1 MRREHL
7 HNNNILLDLTPLLDV
22 IFIILLIFVSQ
33 TIQLK
38 KTSAGEAQRLQDEY
52 KEAKKEY
59 DLRNEMIDDYY
70 TFVTVISTY
79 DEENPENREIRISR
93 DPNEADQIITL
104 NGSNVEQEYSEF
116 EECLKG
122 YIDPGREAPIVFS
135 LNQGDERILY
145 RDENRIREI
154 VEKLQNSNN
163 NVYFKKE

>member
-7 HNNNILLDLTPLLDV
+7 HNNILLDLTPLLDV

-33 TIQLK
+33 TILLK

-52 KEAKKEY
+52 TEAKKEY

-79 DEENPENREIRISR
+79 DEENPENREIRISH

-104 NGSNVEQEYSEF
+104 NGSDVEQEYSEF

-145 RDENRIREI
+145 RDENRIRET

>member
-7 HNNNILLDLTPLLDV
+7 HNNILLDLTPLLDV

-33 TIQLK
+33 TILLK

-52 KEAKKEY
+52 TEAKKEY

-104 NGSNVEQEYSEF
+104 NGSDVEQEYSEF

-145 RDENRIREI
+145 RDENRIRET

>member
-1 MRREHL
+1 MH
-7 HNNNILLDLTPLLDV
+7 NNILLDLTPLLDV

-104 NGSNVEQEYSEF
+104 NGSDVEQEYSEF

>member
-7 HNNNILLDLTPLLDV
+7 HNNILLDLTPLLDV

-33 TIQLK
+33 TILLK

-52 KEAKKEY
+52 TEAKKEY

-79 DEENPENREIRISR
+79 DEENLENREIRISR

-104 NGSNVEQEYSEF
+104 NGSDVEQEYSEF
-116 EECLKG
+116 EECLRG

-145 RDENRIREI
+145 RDENRIRET

>member
-7 HNNNILLDLTPLLDV
+7 HNNILLDLTPLLDV

-52 KEAKKEY
+52 TEAKKEY

-104 NGSNVEQEYSEF
+104 NGSDVEQEYSEF

-145 RDENRIREI
+145 RDETRIREI

>member
-33 TIQLK
+33 TILLK

-52 KEAKKEY
+52 TEAKKEY

-104 NGSNVEQEYSEF
+104 NGSDVEQEYSEF

-145 RDENRIREI
+145 RDENRIRET

>member
-52 KEAKKEY
+52 TEAKKEY

>member
-33 TIQLK
+33 TILLK

-52 KEAKKEY
+52 TEAKKEY

>member
-7 HNNNILLDLTPLLDV
+7 HNNILLDLTPLLDV

-33 TIQLK
+33 TILLK

-104 NGSNVEQEYSEF
+104 NGSDVEQEYSEF

-145 RDENRIREI
+145 RDENRIRET

>member
-7 HNNNILLDLTPLLDV
+7 HNNILLDLTPLLDV

-104 NGSNVEQEYSEF
+104 NGSDVEQEYSEF

>member
-33 TIQLK
+33 TILLK

-79 DEENPENREIRISR
+79 DKENPENREIRISR
-93 DPNEADQIITL
+93 DPNEADHIITL
-104 NGSNVEQEYSEF
+104 NGSDVEQEYSEF
-116 EECLKG
+116 EEYLKG
-122 YIDPGREAPIVFS
+122 YIDPDREAPIVFS

>member
-79 DEENPENREIRISR
+79 DKENPENREIRISR
-93 DPNEADQIITL
+93 DPGEADHIITL
-104 NGSNVEQEYSEF
+104 NGSDVEQEYSEF
-116 EECLKG
+116 EEYLKG
-122 YIDPGREAPIVFS
+122 YIDPDLEAPVVFS

-145 RDENRIREI
+145 RDENRIRET

>member
-7 HNNNILLDLTPLLDV
+7 HNNILLDLTPLLDV

-33 TIQLK
+33 TILLK

-52 KEAKKEY
+52 TEAKKEY
-59 DLRNEMIDDYY
+59 DLRNEMIDEYY

-104 NGSNVEQEYSEF
+104 NGSDVEQEYSEF

-145 RDENRIREI
+145 RDENRIRET

>member
-7 HNNNILLDLTPLLDV
+7 HNNILLDLTPLLDV

-52 KEAKKEY
+52 TEAKKEY

-104 NGSNVEQEYSEF
+104 NGSDVEQEYSEF
-116 EECLKG
+116 EEYLKG

>member
-7 HNNNILLDLTPLLDV
+7 HNNILLDLTPLLDV

-104 NGSNVEQEYSEF
+104 NGSDVEQEYSEF
-116 EECLKG
+116 EEYLKG

>member
-79 DEENPENREIRISR
+79 DKENPENREIRISR
-93 DPNEADQIITL
+93 DPGEADHIITL
-104 NGSNVEQEYSEF
+104 NGSDVEQEYSEF

-122 YIDPGREAPIVFS
+122 YIDPGREAPVVFS

-145 RDENRIREI
+145 RDENRIRET

>member
-33 TIQLK
+33 TILLK

-52 KEAKKEY
+52 TEAKKEY

-79 DEENPENREIRISR
+79 DKENPENREIRISR
-93 DPNEADQIITL
+93 DPNEADHIITL
-104 NGSNVEQEYSEF
+104 NGSDVEQEYSEF
-116 EECLKG
+116 EEYLKG
-122 YIDPGREAPIVFS
+122 YIDPNREAPIVFS

-145 RDENRIREI
+145 RDENRIRET

>member
-33 TIQLK
+33 TILLK

-52 KEAKKEY
+52 TEAKKEY

-79 DEENPENREIRISR
+79 DEDNPENREIRISR

-104 NGSNVEQEYSEF
+104 NGSDVEQEYSEF

-145 RDENRIREI
+145 RDENRIRET

>member
-7 HNNNILLDLTPLLDV
+7 HNNILLDLTPLLDV

-33 TIQLK
+33 TILLK
-38 KTSAGEAQRLQDEY
+38 KTSAGEAQRLHDEY
-52 KEAKKEY
+52 TEAKKEY

-104 NGSNVEQEYSEF
+104 NGSDVEQEYSEF

-145 RDENRIREI
+145 RDENRIRET